1 MKNITQ
7 VFNTFY
13 HSAHSRFDEGQT
25 VINELNV
32 DLKGVFWNRNKC
44 IQGLLTFQRGSNAI
58 IPNPQVKEILTFIHL
73 PSRAPACWETQWRR
87 WEAWSRRKSTPPPSF
102 GFFLFTCF
110 LRLVFP
116 QLGLAL
122 RFFSPSVCSGPPL
135 SPQKGTVKIILL
147 LVQNFTWAL
156 TLLGCYLE
164 RERDRG
170 MDSSEEIRST
180 TDPVS
185 VKRPRRLG
193 QVPPA
198 PPLVLS
204 VPQNAVKLSH
214 ISVRWGKRK

>member
-1 MKNITQ
+1 MRDS
-7 VFNTFY
+7 VEALR
-13 HSAHSRFDEGQT
+13 SLVAAE
-25 VINELNV
+25 V
-32 DLKGVFWNRNKC
+32 
-44 IQGLLTFQRGSNAI
+44 NASS
-58 IPNPQVKEILTFIHL
+58 IL
-73 PSRAPACWETQWRR
+73 W
-87 WEAWSRRKSTPPPSF
+87 
-102 GFFLFTCF
+102 LFSLHVF

-135 SPQKGTVKIILL
+135 SLQKGDF
-147 LVQNFTWAL
+147 QNYPSVSPELHVSLDTARMVS
-156 TLLGCYLE
+156 GD
-164 RERDRG
+164 RRRDRG
-170 MDSSEEIRST
+170 MDSSEENRST

-204 VPQNAVKLSH
+204 VPQNAEKLSH

>member
-1 MKNITQ
+1 M
-7 VFNTFY
+7 
-13 HSAHSRFDEGQT
+13 
-25 VINELNV
+25 
-32 DLKGVFWNRNKC
+32 
-44 IQGLLTFQRGSNAI
+44 
-58 IPNPQVKEILTFIHL
+58 
-73 PSRAPACWETQWRR
+73 
-87 WEAWSRRKSTPPPSF
+87 STPPPSF
-102 GFFLFTCF
+102 CFFLFTCF

-214 ISVRWGKRK
+214 ISVRWGKKNRLWMPSNVIHVISCQPFHQFSPGSSLMPKLFTNRY